1 MHLYTWVKMSC
12 KACGK
17 SVTVAKERR
26 VLQGGVYNALME
38 VVGQDEEYYARLH
51 CVLSTGDTYI
61 CTKCH
66 SVLNKY
72 RNIMDEL
79 ATIRRHVKGAM
90 PNLAGTTVRY
100 KHCKLSI
107 NDGNM

>member
-1 MHLYTWVKMSC
+1 MT
-12 KACGK
+12 
-17 SVTVAKERR
+17 TAKERR

-38 VVGQDEEYYARLH
+38 VVGPDEGCYTRLH

-72 RNIMDEL
+72 RNC
-79 ATIRRHVKGAM
+79 G
-90 PNLAGTTVRY
+90 NLTSR
-100 KHCKLSI
+100 
-107 NDGNM
+107 

>member
-1 MHLYTWVKMSC
+1 M
-12 KACGK
+12 
-17 SVTVAKERR
+17 TVAKERR

-79 ATIRRHVKGAM
+79 ATIRRHMKGAM